1 MEAAYISET
10 LTASATFTRCN
21 QTKPEFPANVR
32 IKGENKE
39 LEMKTNEE
47 LSREVWREITW
58 EERLKEMLNVIR
70 KRLHGS
76 QSAPL
81 QWNVKHISWID

>member
-1 MEAAYISET
+1 MEAAYISEA

-21 QTKPEFPANVR
+21 QIKTEFPANVK

-47 LSREVWREITW
+47 LSKEVWREIITW
-58 EERLKEMLNVIR
+58 EERLKE
-70 KRLHGS
+70 K
-76 QSAPL
+76 
-81 QWNVKHISWID
+81 